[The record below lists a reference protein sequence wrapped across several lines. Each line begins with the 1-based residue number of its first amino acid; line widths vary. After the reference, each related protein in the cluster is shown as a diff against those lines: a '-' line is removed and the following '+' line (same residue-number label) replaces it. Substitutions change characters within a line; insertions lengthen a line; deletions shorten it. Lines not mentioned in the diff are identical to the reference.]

1 MSQASRPAAYD
12 VAVVGGGVIG
22 CSVAYEA
29 ARRGA
34 RVALFE
40 AEGIGAGASGAA
52 AGMLSGQSE
61 VHEPGP
67 FLDLLLTSRDLHVP
81 LSEALLEET
90 GLDVE
95 YLRAGALHVAF
106 DAEGEEDLAARYS
119 RQKEQ
124 GLSARWLENE
134 EARELE
140 PALSPDLVA
149 GLYFPEDAQVN
160 PPRLVRALAL
170 AAQSRGAAIEEAT
183 RVTGFS
189 TEGDRVTGVRIS
201 RGTFSAGVV
210 VLAGGVGSTLLAE
223 GLGVSLPVHPVKGEL
238 LAVRAGPA
246 PIRAN
251 VWGDGCYLVPK
262 RDGRVIVGATEE
274 PGVYDRRPTLG
285 GVAAL
290 CGAALQTVP
299 GLSSA
304 RFESAW
310 GGLRPTT
317 PDNRPVLGPA
327 GKWEGLLVATGTHRN
342 GVLLAPIIGQS
353 VAALALEEQPPVD
366 VSPFT
371 PERFAAHARS
381 AV

>member
-1 MSQASRPAAYD
+1 MSPARRPAVD

-22 CSVAYEA
+22 CSVAYHA

-40 AEGIGAGASGAA
+40 ADGIGAGASGAT

-61 VHEPGP
+61 VQEPGP
-67 FLDLLLTSRDLHVP
+67 FLDLLLKSRDLHVP

-106 DAEGEEDLAARYS
+106 DAEGAEDLAARYS

-124 GLSARWLENE
+124 GLSARWLDAG

-140 PALSPDLVA
+140 PALAPDLVA

-170 AAQSRGAAIEEAT
+170 AAQSRGAGVEEAT
-183 RVTGFS
+183 RVTGFL
-189 TEGDRVTGVRIS
+189 TEGDRVTGVRTS
-201 RGTFSAGVV
+201 RGTVSAQTV
-210 VLAGGVGSTLLAE
+210 VLAGGVGSSPLAQD
-223 GLGVSLPVHPVKGEL
+223 LGIRLPVHPVKGEI
-238 LAVRAGPA
+238 LALRAGPT
-246 PIRAN
+246 PIKAN

-262 RDGRVIVGATEE
+262 RDGRVIAGATEE

-285 GVAAL
+285 GVASL
-290 CGAALQTVP
+290 SGATLRTVP
-299 GLSSA
+299 GLSRSQ
-304 RFESAW
+304 FESVW

-317 PDNRPVLGPA
+317 PDKRPVLGRA
-327 GKWEGLLVATGTHRN
+327 EGWERLLIATGTHRN
-342 GVLLAPIIGQS
+342 GVLLAPVVGQS
-353 VAALALEEQPPVD
+353 VAALALGEEPPAD
-366 VSPFT
+366 VSSFSPD
-371 PERFAAHARS
+371 RFAALARD
-381 AV
+381 VL